1 MIKLTQVVTNLP
13 TDDRYL
19 LKEVVV
25 NPSSISCISP
35 LQVDKDSLPE
45 GLDDRVEFS
54 TLAFN
59 VPLSTGIMVVV
70 GSPAAIQE
78 RIRSSRSLLKG

>member
-13 TDDRYL
+13 SDDRYL

-35 LQVDKDSLPE
+35 LEVDKASLPD
-45 GLDDRVEFS
+45 GIDDRVQFS
-54 TLAFN
+54 SLSFN

-70 GSPAAIQE
+70 GSPS
-78 RIRSSRSLLKG
+78 RIRSSKSLLKG